1 MKANSLIALVA
12 CSLLASCAEPATGPS
27 VSEDLEP
34 AFRRGTHGPP
44 FTAGEQQPTVDVA
57 RGFTHAIFPA
67 GDGQVLAQTFSPPK
81 NRKLGFIEL
90 PVGCSADVLL
100 NVKIREGIGGPILY
114 EANVAGL
121 LGPVD
126 GHFEL
131 IQVYDPAT
139 SNGIKIRKNLT
150 YAFELAAFPADP
162 ANPSP
167 TCGLAPG
174 PAGNSYDRGQGFF
187 QDPINGPAFLPLPNG
202 APSDDEDLPFV
213 ILVR

>member
-1 MKANSLIALVA
+1 M
-12 CSLLASCAEPATGPS
+12 TGPS

-34 AFRRGTHGPP
+34 AFRRGAHGPP
-44 FTAGEQQPTVDVA
+44 FTPGEQQPTVDVT
-57 RGFTHAIFPA
+57 RGVTYAIFPA
-67 GDGQVLAQTFSPPK
+67 GHGQILAQTFSPPK
-81 NRKLGFIEL
+81 NQKLGFIEL
-90 PVGCSADVLL
+90 PVGGCSAGVLL

-139 SNGIKIRKNLT
+139 SNGIKIRKDRT

-162 ANPSP
+162 AN

-174 PAGNSYDRGQGFF
+174 PVGNSYDRGQGFF
-187 QDPINGPAFLPLPNG
+187 QDPINGPAFLPVPTG